1 MSTATA
7 TDPNEAQVLAKAVL
21 NACKVL
27 GIGQAELGRVIGRDR
42 STLIRSGV
50 DPVSHSGQLSLML
63 VRCYRSLYA
72 LMGGDAEQMRH
83 WMHTHN
89 HHTGGIPA
97 EQCRSIEGLVHV
109 CDYLD
114 AIRGKV

>member
-7 TDPNEAQVLAKAVL
+7 TDTNEAQVLAKAVI

-27 GIGQAELGRVIGRDR
+27 GISQSTLSRIIGRDR

-50 DPVSHSGQLSLML
+50 DPASHSGQLSLML
-63 VRCYRSLYA
+63 VRCYRSLFA
-72 LMGGDAEQMRH
+72 LMGGNEEQMRH
-83 WMHTHN
+83 WMRTYNDHTN
-89 HHTGGIPA
+89 GIPA
-97 EQCRSIEGLVHV
+97 EQCHSIEGLVHV